1 MSPSTPKTAARQ
13 PPVLHRKPL
22 ARDRDLGH
30 SGQTGGDY
38 HVPART
44 AVTLAALGDRTRLS
58 LLTKLS
64 GGARSISQLTH
75 GSHLT
80 RQAITKHLR
89 VLERAQIVRCTRSGR
104 HRFFE
109 IDPEPVRQLRDY
121 LDHISAEW
129 DTTLDR
135 LKSLVE
141 NEAPA
146 APQS

>member
-1 MSPSTPKTAARQ
+1 MSRSTPETATRRPAALRTKSIS
-13 PPVLHRKPL
+13 RK
-22 ARDRDLGH
+22 RVLGH
-30 SGQTGGDY
+30 SGQTGADH
-38 HVPART
+38 HVPAHT
-44 AVTLAALGDRTRLS
+44 AVTFAALGDRTRLS
-58 LLTKLS
+58 LLTRLS

-109 IDPEPVRQLRDY
+109 LDLEPVHRLRDY
-121 LDHISAEW
+121 LDRISAEW
-129 DTTLDR
+129 DTALGR

-141 NEAPA
+141 D
-146 APQS
+146 